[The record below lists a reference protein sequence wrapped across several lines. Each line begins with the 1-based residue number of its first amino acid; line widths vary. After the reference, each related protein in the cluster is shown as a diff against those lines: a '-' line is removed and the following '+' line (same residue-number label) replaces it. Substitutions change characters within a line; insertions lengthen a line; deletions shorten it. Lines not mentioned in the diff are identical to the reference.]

1 MYISISDIKKHLNIE
16 DCHVAEDSYLA
27 NLYAVAEQTICSGTD
42 TLLSSLVGDDGELLP
57 MARHAILL
65 LIGHWYNS
73 REAVSYGTPKTLPL
87 GYEYLCANLRNYGRN
102 ERNYR

>member
-1 MYISISDIKKHLNIE
+1 MYISITDIKKHLNIE
-16 DCHVAEDSYLA
+16 DCHTQEDSYLA
-27 NLYAVAEQTICSGTD
+27 NLYQVAEQTICSGTD
-42 TLLSSLVGDDGELLP
+42 TLLSNLIGDDGELLP

-87 GYEYLCANLRNYGRN
+87 GYDYLCANLRNYGRN